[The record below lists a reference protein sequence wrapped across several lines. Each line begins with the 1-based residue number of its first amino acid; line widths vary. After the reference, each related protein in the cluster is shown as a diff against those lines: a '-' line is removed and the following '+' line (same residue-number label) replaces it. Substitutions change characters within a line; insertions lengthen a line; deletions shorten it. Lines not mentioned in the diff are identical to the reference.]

1 MIDFACKK
9 FDLEEVIICGLA
21 LTKTEFS
28 IIKFL
33 LKQNKKVGTREI
45 SSKLN
50 IGLSTAQRAIKKIKD
65 KGLIKQSQKNLDK
78 GGYIFVYSIDGKK
91 VIKKKILEI
100 IHNWII
106 KVEKEMRK
114 W

>member
-9 FDLEEVIICGLA
+9 FDLEEVIRCGLT
-21 LTKTEFS
+21 LTKIEFN
-28 IIKFL
+28 IVKFL
-33 LKQNKKVGTREI
+33 LKQNRKIGTREI
-45 SSKLN
+45 SIKLN
-50 IGLSTAQRAIKKIKD
+50 IGLSTAQKAIKKIKD
-65 KGLIKQSQKNLDK
+65 KGLIKQSQKNLEK
-78 GGYIFVYSIDGKK
+78 GGYIFVYSIEGKNI
-91 VIKKKILEI
+91 IKEKILEI